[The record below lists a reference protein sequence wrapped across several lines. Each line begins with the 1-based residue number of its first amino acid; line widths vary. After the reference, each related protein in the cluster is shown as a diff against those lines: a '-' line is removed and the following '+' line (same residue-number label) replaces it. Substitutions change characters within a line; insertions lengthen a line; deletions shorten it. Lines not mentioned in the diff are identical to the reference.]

1 MNGNGSKEDSSNRAG
16 SSLRLYF
23 WASEKGTKKVKNQL
37 FLPVV
42 RLGQYCATRGH
53 CAQESFSGGV
63 RLLRLREE
71 ELGTQI
77 LEFLSQ
83 YIFGGSISCVLVLD
97 GFLYPVSELAEVGV
111 DAWHVPLATRGLFQ
125 KT

>member
-1 MNGNGSKEDSSNRAG
+1 M
-16 SSLRLYF
+16 
-23 WASEKGTKKVKNQL
+23 KKQL
-37 FLPVV
+37 FLPLV

-53 CAQESFSGGV
+53 CAQESVFGGI
-63 RLLRLREE
+63 RLLGLRE

-77 LEFLSQ
+77 LEFLPQ
-83 YIFGGSISCVLVLD
+83 HIFGGSISCVLVLD

>member
-1 MNGNGSKEDSSNRAG
+1 MNGNGSKEDSSNRDG

-37 FLPVV
+37 FLSLV

-53 CAQESFSGGV
+53 CAQESFFGGI
-63 RLLRLREE
+63 RLLGLREE

-77 LEFLSQ
+77 LEFLPQ
-83 YIFGGSISCVLVLD
+83 HVFGGSISCVLVP
-97 GFLYPVSELAEVGV
+97 GRFSVSS
-111 DAWHVPLATRGLFQ
+111 Q
-125 KT
+125 